1 MKRLLSF
8 VVAIEVLGLI
18 TACQTTSTGGGTASQ
33 KETLLLQAGF
43 KPKTVTTPKQQQR
56 VSALPEGKVSAVK
69 YKGRTYYVYP
79 TATKDRILCG
89 TQAQFDAYKQAIQAQ
104 RSQLTGRLFAR
115 TKLSRCTCHGRSTAR
130 AVRGRMM
137 T

>member
-8 VVAIEVLGLI
+8 IIAIEVLGLI
-18 TACQTTSTGGGTASQ
+18 TACQTTSTGAGTASQ

-43 KPKTVTTPKQQQR
+43 KPKTVSTPKQQER

-79 TATKDRILCG
+79 TAAKDRILCG
-89 TQAQFDAYKQAIQAQ
+89 TRAEFNAYKQAVQAQ
-104 RSQLTGRLFAR
+104 RDQLTGPVFAAE
-115 TKLSRCTCHGRSTAR
+115 LYGPDPP
-130 AVRGRMM
+130 VLVQEFDGFGPLGE
-137 T
+137 